1 MNAAIITAIEVG
13 VAAMAMA
20 AVTARLTATVRSP
33 ANASPPPRRRGGR
46 SATDWAALLDH
57 LAAEVRTGHSLTA
70 AVQRVEQRSGINPN
84 EADQSAHADAA
95 VVTATIAAATA
106 VGGPMAAT
114 LQHGASVLRERIALR
129 AEAAVHAAQARL
141 SAQVLTLL
149 PLAVAGLG
157 AFTSTSFRHALAS
170 PVGIG
175 CATVGAL
182 LNLVGWRWMRREI
195 ERVLS

>member
-1 MNAAIITAIEVG
+1 MSLAVITAIEVG

-33 ANASPPPRRRGGR
+33 ANPTPPRTRRAGR
-46 SATDWAALLDH
+46 SATDWTALLDH

-70 AVQRVEQRSGINPN
+70 AVQRVEQRSGITPS
-84 EADQSAHADAA
+84 EADETAHADAA

-141 SAQVLTLL
+141 SARVLTLL
-149 PLAVAGLG
+149 PLVVAGLG
-157 AFTSTSFRHALAS
+157 ALTSTSFRHALTSSA
-170 PVGIG
+170 GIG
-175 CATVGAL
+175 CAAVGAL
-182 LNLVGWRWMRREI
+182 LNLVGWRWMHREI
-195 ERVLS
+195 ERVLA